1 MKRAKD
7 FRNAAWKDMKG
18 SWGTLALI
26 YFLYTIIL
34 GALAAVNGLNA
45 LRIVFLSVLSIA
57 ASVAVLLLSGPFNL
71 GIHISALDVSRK
83 QPVSVGSLFEGFKS
97 FGDSLALYILNAI
110 FIFLWSL
117 LLVIPGIIKMYSYSM
132 GYFILA
138 DRPDLSGNQARKR
151 SMYLMKGH
159 KWQLFCLDFSFIGW
173 YLLSLLTL
181 GILAFWIYPYH
192 MTARAEF
199 YNELLVEENALAQRS

>member
-18 SWGTLALI
+18 SWVTLALI

-34 GALAAVNGLNA
+34 GALGAVNGLNA
-45 LRIVFLSVLSIA
+45 LRIVFLSILSIA
-57 ASVAVLLLSGPFNL
+57 ASVAELLLSGPFNL

-97 FGDSLALYILNAI
+97 FGDSFALSILNAI

-159 KWQLFCLDFSFIGW
+159 KWQLFCLDFYFIGW

-181 GILAFWIYPYH
+181 GILAFWVYPYH

>member
-34 GALAAVNGLNA
+34 GALSAVNGLNA
-45 LRIVFLSVLSIA
+45 LRIVFLSVLSIV

-83 QPVSVGSLFEGFKS
+83 QPVSVGSLFEGFRS
-97 FGDSLALYILNAI
+97 FGDSLALYILNGI

-117 LLVIPGIIKMYSYSM
+117 LLVIPGIIKAYSYSM

-159 KWQLFCLDFSFIGW
+159 KWQLFCLDLSFIGW

-181 GILAFWIYPYH
+181 GILAFWVYPYH

>member
-26 YFLYTIIL
+26 YFLDTIIL
-34 GALAAVNGLNA
+34 GALGAVNGLNA

-97 FGDSLALYILNAI
+97 FGDSLTLYILNAI

-117 LLVIPGIIKMYSYSM
+117 LLVIPGIIKAYSYSM

-181 GILAFWIYPYH
+181 GILAFWVYPYH

>member
-34 GALAAVNGLNA
+34 GALGAVNGLNA

-97 FGDSLALYILNAI
+97 FGDSLTLYILNAI

-181 GILAFWIYPYH
+181 GILAFWVYPYH

>member
-34 GALAAVNGLNA
+34 GALGAVNGLNA

-97 FGDSLALYILNAI
+97 FGDSLALHILNAI
-110 FIFLWSL
+110 FTFLWSL

-181 GILAFWIYPYH
+181 GILAFWVYPYH